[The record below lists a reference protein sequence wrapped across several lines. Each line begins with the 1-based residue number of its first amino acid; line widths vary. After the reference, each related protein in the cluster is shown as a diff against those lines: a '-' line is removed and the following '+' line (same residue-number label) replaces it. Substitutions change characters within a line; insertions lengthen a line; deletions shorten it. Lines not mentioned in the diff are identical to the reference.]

1 MRVLA
6 LAYKRPR
13 SDAEGTAC
21 EDSRAKAE
29 QDLCFAGFVAF
40 SCRVRK
46 DTKKVVLQLREG
58 AHVVAMVTGDAAMTA
73 VHVACEVRKPCL
85 WCARLG
91 SWPC

>member
-21 EDSRAKAE
+21 EDSRATAE
-29 QDLCFAGFVAF
+29 QDLRFAGFVAF

-58 AHVVAMVTGDAAMTA
+58 AHLVAMVTGDAAMTA
-73 VHVACEVRKPCL
+73 VHVACEVRRPCL
-85 WCARLG
+85 
-91 SWPC
+91 